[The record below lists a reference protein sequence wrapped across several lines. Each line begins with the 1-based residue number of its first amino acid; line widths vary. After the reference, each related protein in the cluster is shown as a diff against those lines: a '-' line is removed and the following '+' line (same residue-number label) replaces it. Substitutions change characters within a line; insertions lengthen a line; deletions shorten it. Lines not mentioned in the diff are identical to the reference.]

1 MHIDNT
7 PEHKYILIDTTLR
20 PSYAY
25 LGFSILTEYEA
36 QVKNRA
42 FAMNRANKKYI
53 RKEDW
58 K

>member
-1 MHIDNT
+1 MIIDKSPT
-7 PEHKYILIDTTLR
+7 HRYILIDTTLK
-20 PSYAY
+20 PCYAY
-25 LGFSILTEYEA
+25 IGSANLTEYEA

-53 RKEDW
+53 LKKDW

>member
-1 MHIDNT
+1 MKIDNT
-7 PEHKYILIDTTLR
+7 PEYKYILIDTSLK
-20 PSYAY
+20 PSYA
-25 LGFSILTEYEA
+25 FISSAILTEYEA